1 MAKLVVKDSK
11 PKNYIILL
19 VLIAVIVYLIFF
31 R

>member
-11 PKNYIILL
+11 PKNYL
-19 VLIAVIVYLIFF
+19 VLAILVAVLVWLIFL

>member
-11 PKNYIILL
+11 PKNYLILAIL
-19 VLIAVIVYLIFF
+19 VAVLVWLIFL

>member
-19 VLIAVIVYLIFF
+19 VLLAVFVYLIFF